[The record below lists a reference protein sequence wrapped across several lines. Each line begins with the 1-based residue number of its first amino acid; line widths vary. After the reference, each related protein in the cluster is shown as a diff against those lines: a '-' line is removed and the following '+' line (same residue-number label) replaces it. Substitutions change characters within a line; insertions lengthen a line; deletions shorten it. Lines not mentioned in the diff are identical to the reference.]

1 MKTKKKKLTAAEKYE
16 KLMANKEYSRKWL

>member
-16 KLMANKEYSRKWL
+16 KLMANKEYSRK